1 MAEAIAERAQEAL
14 SYLTPEERP
23 IFQRCFRLLAEA
35 HSELDT
41 HPLRDGLDAD
51 EFLYYFGDVFGLADA
66 SSRLEESV
74 HQRLQD
80 VVNQWMALIEALD
93 VSRTASFASRLRVQ
107 QHRLRV
113 QVLLDTLTVS
123 NTTAAN
129 LVSTP
134 DDVASQCSICKDQL
148 AQPEHTIVQL
158 PCHPT
163 HLFHRDCVQPWVED
177 YLNCPICRVEIELPP
192 ASDSHSDSDSD
203 SDSEPD
209 V

>member
-1 MAEAIAERAQEAL
+1 MAQATAERAEEAL

-41 HPLRDGLDAD
+41 HPLRDGFDAD
-51 EFLYYFGDVFGLADA
+51 EFLYYFGDVFGLEEAW
-66 SSRLEESV
+66 SRLEESV
-74 HQRLQD
+74 HRRLQD
-80 VVNQWMALIEALD
+80 VVNQWTALIEALD
-93 VSRTASFASRLRVQ
+93 DSRTASFASRLRVER
-107 QHRLRV
+107 HRLRV
-113 QVLLDTLTVS
+113 QLLLDTLTVS
-123 NTTAAN
+123 NATAAT
-129 LVSTP
+129 LLSSP
-134 DDVASQCSICKDQL
+134 DGVASQCSICKDQL

-177 YLNCPICRVEIELPP
+177 NLNCPICRVEIELPP
-192 ASDSHSDSDSD
+192 ASDSDSDSD